1 MPREKRAPHHY
12 VNNKEFTQCVTDWC
26 REVREARAREE
37 EAPQISPYIADSILR
52 MAEGLSHKSNFIGY
66 PFREDMVMDAVE
78 NMVKV
83 LNKATFDPSAS
94 TRGGT
99 PNAFGYFTQIAYYAF
114 VRRIVKE
121 KKEYQTKLKY
131 IAESGLEEFMNSD
144 GEDPETARI
153 VQSFLDNLRAKIDD
167 IKEKDSKAIEKKKLT
182 NRRRLADSDLTEHF
196 ED

>member
-12 VNNKEFTQCVTDWC
+12 VNNKEFTQSVTDWC
-26 REVREARAREE
+26 KEVRDCREREE
-37 EAPQISPYIADSILR
+37 EEPQISPYIADSILR

-83 LNKATFDPSAS
+83 LNKAQFDPSVS
-94 TRGGT
+94 TRGGN

-114 VRRIVKE
+114 VRRIIKE

-131 IAESGLEEFMNSD
+131 IAESGLEQFMSSD

-153 VQSFLDNLRAKIDD
+153 VQSFLDNLRSKLDD

-182 NRRRLADSDLTEHF
+182 NRRKLADSDLTEHF
-196 ED
+196 E

>member
-12 VNNKEFTQCVTDWC
+12 VNNKEFTQSVTDWC
-26 REVREARAREE
+26 KEVRDCRDQGIDE
-37 EAPQISPYIADSILR
+37 PQITPYIADSILR

-83 LNKATFDPSAS
+83 LNKAKFDPSAS

-153 VQSFLDNLRAKIDD
+153 VQSFLENLRAKIDD
-167 IKEKDSKAIEKKKLT
+167 IKEKDGRAVEKKKLT
-182 NRRRLADSDLTEHF
+182 NKRKLADSDLTEHF
-196 ED
+196 EE